1 MPFDVAVRGSVPA
14 GGLGSGWPGS
24 SAPRIDAE
32 AKARGEHRF
41 PSDYRPDGALWVW
54 PVRAPLVHAEIAGVE
69 VAAAR
74 AVPGVVGVF
83 TAAHVPGLNRFGLV
97 TADQLVLCD
106 RVVRCAGDMVAVVA
120 AESRRV
126 ARRASRLVTVS
137 GRPLPLVTDPAMA
150 LLPDAPKIHP
160 SGNLCAELLLGH
172 GDVAAGFAEADVVVE
187 YAYRTGRQEHAFLES
202 EAGVSYLDDD
212 GRLTVCA
219 GGQNPFTDR
228 RQICAAL
235 DLPESA
241 VRVLNPMMG
250 GAFGG
255 KEDISV
261 QIVLALVTHLTGRP
275 ARLTLDRAESIA
287 FGVKRHPF
295 QVRYRVGATGDGEF
309 TALDA
314 ELIADTGAY
323 EALGPGVLGLA
334 AEHTGGPYAYRH
346 ARIAGKAVHTNNGNS
361 SAFRGFGNPQVTTG
375 IEQVIDVL
383 ADRLGIDRLKLR
395 GRNALRPGQRAAA
408 GFAVG
413 YGVELPGVLD
423 SAGAGQLLAEAQRW
437 KAAAAPGKRR
447 GVGVAC
453 AWQGF
458 GLGAGVEPG
467 AQVWAER
474 TVDGGCRITVSC
486 PDLGEGNLTAFA
498 QIAAGVLGCE
508 VDQVQVC
515 AGDTDG
521 PDSDASN
528 ASRTVFAVGNAVA
541 QACARLRECADRGPA
556 KVVHRYRPELPDAH
570 RIGMPHIGYTP
581 SAMVV
586 GVEVDVLTGE
596 VDVQRLEH
604 HLDPGRVVNPAGV
617 RAQSEGA
624 IAQGLGFA
632 LLEDVEMADGRVR
645 NDRFSNYLIP
655 GVADLPAELRTI
667 LVSTPDR
674 SNPLG
679 VRGVGE
685 IGITPVAA
693 AVGNALADAIGYRF
707 DRFPITPDAVLAGLE
722 AGADG

>member
-1 MPFDVAVRGSVPA
+1 VAVPGAVS
-14 GGLGSGWPGS
+14 GGELGRGWPGS
-24 SAPRIDAE
+24 SAARIDAE
-32 AKARGEHRF
+32 AKARGEHRY
-41 PSDYRPDGALWVW
+41 PSDYRPDGALWVR
-54 PVRAPLVHAEIAGVE
+54 PVRAPLVHAEIAEVD

-83 TAAHVPGLNRFGLV
+83 TAADVPGRNGFGLI
-97 TADQLVLCD
+97 TPDQPVLCD
-106 RVVRCAGDMVAVVA
+106 RVVRCAGDMIAVVA
-120 AESRRV
+120 AESLR
-126 ARRASRLVTVS
+126 AAQLASRLVSVS
-137 GRPLPLVTDPAMA
+137 ARALPLVTDPRLA
-150 LLPDAPKIHP
+150 LLPDAPRLHP

-172 GDVAAGFAEADVVVE
+172 GDVAVGFAEADVVVE
-187 YAYRTGRQEHAFLES
+187 YTYRTGHQEHAFLET
-202 EAGVSYLDDD
+202 EAGVAYLAED

-219 GGQNPFTDR
+219 GGQNPFSDR
-228 RQICAAL
+228 EQICAAL

-275 ARLTLDRAESIA
+275 ARLTLERAESLA

-323 EALGPGVLGLA
+323 LTLGPGVLGLA

-346 ARIAGKAVHTNNGNS
+346 ARITGQAVYTNNGNS

-375 IEQVIDVL
+375 IEQVIEML
-383 ADRLGIDRLKLR
+383 ADRLGMDPLKLR

-408 GFAVG
+408 GFPVR
-413 YGVELPGVLD
+413 YGVELPGVFRFH
-423 SAGAGQLLAEAQRW
+423 GAGGLLAEGAAW
-437 KAAAAPGKRR
+437 KAAAAPWKRR
-447 GVGVAC
+447 GIGVAC

-458 GLGAGVEPG
+458 GLGAGVESG
-467 AQVWAER
+467 AEVWAQRSAE
-474 TVDGGCRITVSC
+474 GGWRITVSC

-498 QIAAGVLGCE
+498 QIAAGALGCE
-508 VDQVQVC
+508 VDRVEVV

-528 ASRTVFAVGNAVA
+528 ASRTVFVVGNAVA
-541 QACARLRECADRGPA
+541 QACALLRERADHGSA
-556 KVVHRYRPELPDAH
+556 TVVHHYRPELPDPH
-570 RIGMPHIGYTP
+570 QVGMPHVSYTP

-596 VDVQRLEH
+596 VDVPRLEH
-604 HLDPGRVVNPAGV
+604 HLDAGQVINPAGV
-617 RAQSEGA
+617 RGQSEGA

-632 LLEDVEMADGRVR
+632 LLEHVEMVDGRVR
-645 NDRFSNYLIP
+645 NDRFASYLIP
-655 GVADLPAELRTI
+655 GVADLPADLRTV
-667 LVSTPDR
+667 LVCTPDR

-693 AVGNALADAIGYRF
+693 AVGNAIHDAIGRRF
-707 DRFPITPDAVLAGLE
+707 DRFPITADAVLAALE